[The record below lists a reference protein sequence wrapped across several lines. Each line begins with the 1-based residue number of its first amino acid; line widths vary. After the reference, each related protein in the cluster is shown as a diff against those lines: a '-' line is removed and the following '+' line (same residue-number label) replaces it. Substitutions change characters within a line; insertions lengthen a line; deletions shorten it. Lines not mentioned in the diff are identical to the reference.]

1 MVKKK
6 EELKEDIGDNKP
18 FYDNVLKSS
27 AFLNFVSGRANIR
40 VATAIIYERIGD
52 SEYFLGGFPLLK
64 GKYDQIGEYFVL
76 EAPGKNYF
84 VDCLGSDVFTPC
96 KDKKLGKIVEFV
108 KYSDD
113 DYRVRRKLNKN
124 FFEVEKKPLIKYEAL
139 KNEDG
144 VIEVDEDDNQV
155 MIPVHQKDEK
165 GNLMYVEERIEYKEP
180 KGVDQEGRNAIRI
193 HNNTTKEI
201 KKFREQNQS
210 FMEKYGG
217 IIVPVV
223 GLAIV
228 GMCFLF
234 GMKSIGDSWSEGVN
248 SLTGEI
254 KDAGENIKWWQ
265 QPEAL
270 ETIAGSVE
278 KITDEKNSPPLK

>member
-1 MVKKK
+1 MVNKK
-6 EELKEDIGDNKP
+6 ENVKEIIGDNKP
-18 FYDNVLKSS
+18 FYDKILRSS
-27 AFLNFVSGRANIR
+27 NFLNFVSGRANIR
-40 VATAIIYERIGD
+40 VATAMIYERIGD

-96 KDKKLGKIVEFV
+96 KDKKLGKVVEFV

-113 DYRVRRKLNKN
+113 DYRVRRKLNKK
-124 FFEVEKKPLIKYEAL
+124 FFDIEQKPLIKYEAL

-144 VIEVDEDDNQV
+144 VVEVDEDNNPL
-155 MIPVHQKDEK
+155 MIPVQEKDDK
-165 GNLMYVEERIEYKEP
+165 GNLLFEEVKVKYEEP

-210 FMEKYGG
+210 FFEKYGG
-217 IIVPVV
+217 IIVPIA

-228 GMCFLF
+228 AMVFLF
-234 GMKSIGDSWSEGVN
+234 GMKSISDSWSDGVN

-270 ETIAGSVE
+270 DSIVGAVE
-278 KITDEKNSPPLK
+278 KKTDEKNSPPIK